1 MNQSHRPLIVVDD
14 DSIVFMM
21 INRIVKKRRI
31 DVEVNEVEHA
41 NVLLDK
47 LRNPNNDTNPGIILL
62 DINMPNM
69 DGWTF
74 IEQLINLHINCPH
87 KIYIHSS
94 SDSLMDVNRA
104 KSYEGIVNGYIA
116 KNISPETLL
125 MLLEAYESNTFAAN
139 QFLYLKE
146 GW

>member
-1 MNQSHRPLIVVDD
+1 MNQSSRPLIVVDD

-21 INRIVKKRRI
+21 INRMVKKRQI
-31 DVEVNEVEHA
+31 NVEVTEVECA
-41 NVLLDK
+41 SALLNN
-47 LRNPNNDTNPGIILL
+47 LRNKNNDTSSGIILL
-62 DINMPNM
+62 DLNMPNM

-74 IEQLINLHINCPH
+74 LEQLINLKIDCPH

-104 KSYEGIVNGYIA
+104 KSYEGIVNGYIT

-125 MLLEAYESNTFAAN
+125 MLLEAYESNSFNPN
-139 QFLYLKE
+139 QFIYLKE

>member
-1 MNQSHRPLIVVDD
+1 MSQSPRPLIVVDD

-21 INRIVKKRRI
+21 INRMVRKRKI
-31 DVEVNEVEHA
+31 DVDVKEGEQA
-41 NVLLDK
+41 GALLDN
-47 LRNPNNDTNPGIILL
+47 LRNKHDDANPGIILL
-62 DINMPNM
+62 DINMPQM

-74 IEQLINLHINCPH
+74 IEHLINQKIECPH
-87 KIYIHSS
+87 RIYMHSS
-94 SDSLMDVNRA
+94 SDSLMDLNRA
-104 KSYEGIVNGYIA
+104 KSYDGVVKGYLA

-125 MLLEAYESNTFAAN
+125 MLLEAYESNTFDAN

>member
-1 MNQSHRPLIVVDD
+1 MNQSPRPLIVVDD

-21 INRIVKKRRI
+21 INRIVKKRQI
-31 DVEVNEVEHA
+31 DVEIKEIQCA
-41 NVLLDK
+41 NALLNN
-47 LRNPNNDTNPGIILL
+47 LRNKTNDTSSGIILL

-125 MLLEAYESNTFAAN
+125 MLLEAYESNTFDAN